1 MRRVFIDVNYFRKGD
16 YTRWFD
22 EEVPNGEMTYHE
34 WLENK
39 LIPRLEKY
47 ESLVLYEDGT
57 LYGIIGNTSELIS
70 DNEFEDAEDFEAIA
84 KEYEI

>member
-34 WLENK
+34 
-39 LIPRLEKY
+39 
-47 ESLVLYEDGT
+47 
-57 LYGIIGNTSELIS
+57 
-70 DNEFEDAEDFEAIA
+70 
-84 KEYEI
+84 